1 LPVARLFGGV
11 EGIAVEVVT
20 RLLNCKLYIAI
31 RKLLKY
37 QPDPQVTFNIFIS
50 IIRDQ

>member
-1 LPVARLFGGV
+1 M
-11 EGIAVEVVT
+11 VEVVI

-37 QPDPQVTFNIFIS
+37 QLDPQVTFNLFIS
-50 IIRDQ
+50 VIGD